1 MHKVNP
7 DLEFEQLSKHLFW
20 EYDRSK
26 LSFEKNAPLVIHRVL
41 EYGMLEDWKIIQKKY
56 GIPKIAEIAKGFRSL
71 EPMAATFIA
80 SLSNQPIETFRCYS
94 IKQSKIQHWIS

>member
-7 DLEFEQLSKHLFW
+7 DPEFEQLSKHLFW

-26 LSFEKNAPLVIHRVL
+26 LSFEKSAPLVIHRVL

-56 GIPKIAEIAKGFRSL
+56 GIPKIAEIAKGFRTL
-71 EPMAATFIA
+71 EPTAATFIA
-80 SLSNQPIETFRCYS
+80 SLANEPIENFRCYDT
-94 IKQSKIQHWIS
+94 KLSKIPHWIS

>member
-1 MHKVNP
+1 MHKLNP
-7 DLEFEQLSKHLFW
+7 DPEFEQLSKHLFW

-56 GIPKIAEIAKGFRSL
+56 GIPKIAEIAMKLRDLDKIS
-71 EPMAATFIA
+71 ANFIA
-80 SLSNQPIETFRCYS
+80 TVANVPLEKFRCS
-94 IKQSKIQHWIS
+94 ILRQSQEIPWNY

>member
-7 DLEFEQLSKHLFW
+7 DPEFEQLSKHLFW

-26 LSFEKNAPLVIHRVL
+26 LSFDNAPLVIHRVL

-71 EPMAATFIA
+71 EPKAATFIA
-80 SLSNQPIETFRCYS
+80 SLSNEPIETFRCYN